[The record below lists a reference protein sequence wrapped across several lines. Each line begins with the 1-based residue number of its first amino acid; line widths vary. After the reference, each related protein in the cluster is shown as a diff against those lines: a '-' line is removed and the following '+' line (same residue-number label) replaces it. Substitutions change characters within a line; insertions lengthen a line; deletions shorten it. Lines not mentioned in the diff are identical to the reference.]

1 MGAASGLLAALLFVV
16 AGIVFL
22 LGADPGG
29 TPQWPSVAHADLSP
43 AYLASYI
50 SEIRVSVL
58 LTVLGL
64 TMFLWFLATLW
75 GVLKGAEGEDG
86 RGSTLALIGG
96 VSASITC
103 LAGLTLISAAALST
117 SPGQA
122 DTVPTLYTAASLLI
136 ALSGGLLSIFF
147 FGVAKVVFATRV
159 LPKSL
164 GVLAVVAA
172 LLSICGFMT
181 PFFEA
186 SVLNAANGA
195 LGRIAWD
202 VAFVVW
208 LGVASAVMTMR
219 QRRQQRADSS
229 GAAT

>member
-1 MGAASGLLAALLFVV
+1 M
-16 AGIVFL
+16 
-22 LGADPGG
+22 
-29 TPQWPSVAHADLSP
+29 
-43 AYLASYI
+43 
-50 SEIRVSVL
+50 
-58 LTVLGL
+58 
-64 TMFLWFLATLW
+64 
-75 GVLKGAEGEDG
+75 
-86 RGSTLALIGG
+86 
-96 VSASITC
+96 
-103 LAGLTLISAAALST
+103 
-117 SPGQA
+117 
-122 DTVPTLYTAASLLI
+122 PTLYTAASLLI

-172 LLSICGFMT
+172 LLSVCGFMT

-186 SVLNAANGA
+186 NVLNAANGA